1 MPLEKKIVFISS
13 SKSFIGASLINF
25 YKKKKYFII
34 SFSENTKFFKKKNHI
49 NFNDKI
55 SLTKYFSQKLYIDFA
70 YLNHGI
76 IGSNF
81 SIDKLIDSHINKT
94 KFILKVLKKTTI
106 KRLIYFRSC
115 DENPKFSN
123 DYEKIYLNPTNLYG
137 FIKLITTTII
147 QNHCHINNINFT
159 FMKLYLVV
167 GKNQKFPR
175 IFKLIKNKIKT
186 NSILSLNDAYSIKN
200 FIDIEDFLNIQKKII
215 KSDYFKNKTVDLV
228 SDQNISIGD
237 LCKKIKKIYPQFEF
251 IKNKRNK
258 KENLSSNLKY
268 LDHIIERYEFKNI
281 DQIIKDLL

>member
-1 MPLEKKIVFISS
+1 MENKIIFISS

-34 SFSENTKFFKKKNHI
+34 SFSENTKYFKKKNHI

-55 SLTKYFSQKLYIDFA
+55 SLTKFFSQKPFIDFA

-81 SIDKLIDSHINKT
+81 SIDKLIESHLNKT
-94 KFILKVLKKTTI
+94 KFILKVLKNTTI

-123 DYEKIYLNPTNLYG
+123 DYEKINFNPTNLYG
-137 FIKLITTTII
+137 FIKSITTTIL
-147 QNHCHINNINFT
+147 QNHCHINNINYT
-159 FMKLYLVV
+159 FIKLYLVV

-175 IFKLIKNKIKT
+175 IFKLINNKIKT
-186 NSILSLNDAYSIKN
+186 NSILSLTDAYSIKN
-200 FIDIEDFLNIQKKII
+200 LIDIEDFLNIQKEII
-215 KSDYFKNKTVDLV
+215 KSDYFKNKSIDLV

-237 LCKKIKKIYPQFEF
+237 LCKKIKKIHPQFEF

-258 KENLSSNLKY
+258 NENLISNLKY
-268 LDHIIERYEFKNI
+268 LDHIFEKYEFKNI

>member
-1 MPLEKKIVFISS
+1 MPLENKIVFISS

-34 SFSENTKFFKKKNHI
+34 SFSENTK
-49 NFNDKI
+49 
-55 SLTKYFSQKLYIDFA
+55 YFSQKLFIDFA

-81 SIDKLIDSHINKT
+81 SIDKLIESHLNKT
-94 KFILKVLKKTTI
+94 NFILKVLKNTTI

-123 DYEKIYLNPTNLYG
+123 DYEKINYNPTNLYG
-137 FIKLITTTII
+137 FIKSITTTFL

-159 FMKLYLVV
+159 FIKLYLVV

-175 IFKLIKNKIKT
+175 IFKLINNKIKT
-186 NSILSLNDAYSIKN
+186 NSILSLADAYSIKN
-200 FIDIEDFLNIQKKII
+200 FIDIEDFLNIQKEII
-215 KSDYFKNKTVDLV
+215 KSDYFKNKSVDLV

-237 LCKKIKKIYPQFEF
+237 LCKKIKKIHPKFEF

-268 LDHIIERYEFKNI
+268 LDHIIEKYEFKNI
-281 DQIIKDLL
+281 DQIIKNLL